1 MGYNYPGYGLRTK
14 ADYSRQLYQNCGT
27 TARLSGS
34 TEIKESLF
42 VNLSAGTNTHNFNL
56 TSTSASTA
64 VLSIGLKPDLT
75 IGKSGI
81 QINPN
86 LLPVGS
92 YTDLEMDTSTG
103 EVYRAASS
111 LRYKTDISPI
121 PTEKLEAILNLT
133 PVSFTWKDGGEK
145 SVGLIAEQ
153 VHDVGLTDF
162 VIYNTNGEPEGIKYK
177 LLNIALLS
185 VLKNDVYNKP
195 KLGSTEET
203 TENIPIV
210 ITDNYTTSKT
220 RYIIAKNKLTITL
233 DSKSLK
239 RFYIKSMSEIK
250 IRPIIGKIDEEWEE
264 IIMGPQSSIEV
275 LCEGTQWYILSS
287 DGLKNS

>member
-14 ADYSRQLYQNCGT
+14 ADYSRQLYQNCDT
-27 TARLSGS
+27 TAQFSGS
-34 TEIKESLF
+34 TKLHQSLC
-42 VNLSAGTNTHNFNL
+42 VNLSSDTTTYNFNL

-64 VLSIGLKPDLT
+64 VFSIGLEPDLT
-75 IGKSGI
+75 IGKSAI
-81 QINPN
+81 QIDPN
-86 LLPVGS
+86 LIPVGS
-92 YTDLEMDTSTG
+92 YTDLEIDTSTG
-103 EVYRAASS
+103 EVYKAASS
-111 LRYKTDISPI
+111 LRYKTDIVPI
-121 PTEKLEAILNLT
+121 PTEKLQAILNLT
-133 PVSFTWKDGGEK
+133 PVSFTWKDNGKK

-162 VIYNTNGEPEGIKYK
+162 VIYDINGKPEGIKYK

-185 VLKNDVYNKP
+185 VLKNDLGNKP
-195 KLGSTEET
+195 KLSSEEET

-210 ITDNYTTSKT
+210 VTENYTTSKT

-233 DSKSLK
+233 DNKNLK

-250 IRPIIGKIDEEWEE
+250 IKPVIGKIDEEWEE
-264 IIMGPQSSIEV
+264 IVMGPQSSIEV